1 MLWYILIL
9 SIILTIYSKNWIMFW
24 IFLELNTF
32 SFIYILFNNKFNYNS
47 SSSAIIY
54 FIMSFFST
62 FLILLNFLNYSNIM
76 LMESNFMFNIGLL
89 IKLGVA
95 PFHFWII
102 QMAKN
107 CSMFQFSILMTIQ
120 KIIPISF
127 LMSLL
132 QLKIIFPLTIISL
145 IFLYDLLNSNSIKSI
160 VISSSIVNNNW
171 MIMLC
176 ACNYQ
181 ILLTYFYTYSFI
193 IFQFMYFCMK
203 LNMKNLNNMKKKI
216 NLSML
221 IFSLIGIPPFL
232 GFYIKLISVFHFINL
247 FSTILIM
254 LILIMSIIIS
264 YMYLKMI
271 FIPSMMNWNSNFNM
285 NLKILFINLILPML
299 LFI

>member
-9 SIILTIYSKNWIMFW
+9 SIILTIYSKNWIIFW

-47 SSSAIIY
+47 SRSAIIY
-54 FIMSFFST
+54 FIIRFFST
-62 FLILLNFLNYSNIM
+62 FLILLNFLNYSNII
-76 LMESNFMFNIGLL
+76 LIESNFIFNIGLL

-102 QMAKN
+102 QIAKN
-107 CSMFQFSILMTIQ
+107 CSILQFSILITIQ

-127 LMSLL
+127 LIFLI
-132 QLKIIFPLTIISL
+132 QLKIIFPLTIIRL

-160 VISSSIVNNNW
+160 IISSSIVNNNW
-171 MIMLC
+171 IIILC

-193 IFQFMYFCMK
+193 IFQFIYFCIK
-203 LNMKNLNNMKKKI
+203 LNIKNLNNIKKKI
-216 NLSML
+216 NLFIL

-247 FSTILIM
+247 FSTILII
-254 LILIMSIIIS
+254 LILIISIIIS
-264 YMYLKMI
+264 YIYLKII
-271 FIPSMMNWNSNFNM
+271 FIPSIINWNSNFNI
-285 NLKILFINLILPML
+285 NLKILFINLILPIL